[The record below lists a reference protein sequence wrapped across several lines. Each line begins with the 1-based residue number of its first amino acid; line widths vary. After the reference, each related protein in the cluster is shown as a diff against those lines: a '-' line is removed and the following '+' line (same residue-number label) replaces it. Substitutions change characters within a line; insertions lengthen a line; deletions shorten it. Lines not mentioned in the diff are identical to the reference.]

1 MQNKNRTEYPCIN
14 YMKERSLERVGRL
27 GYISRMPYGKHVKKA
42 VEKLGGNYQYEMI
55 SGRAFMKRNG
65 CMEGDHLSHKIPA
78 QYEKVEKDSQRKL
91 TRKDQASIVDGDL
104 KKGQKEFNLNIST
117 ELFRVF
123 VETASDLMCMTDKY
137 HNFTY
142 VNKASLKTLG
152 YSKKEMIGMN
162 VTDILGANRLGD
174 TFKKTVRHL
183 METGKVDIES
193 TWVSKC
199 GKEIYGE
206 EKILAVYDSH
216 GNFVGTRGV
225 LRDNTKR
232 KEAENHL
239 KKSEKELRAKAL
251 ELQELNTA
259 LKILLRH
266 REEDKVELEE
276 KVLNNV
282 KQLIEPYLEKLKK
295 SGLNSDQ
302 QIYFNILMS
311 NLKEII
317 SPFTFRL
324 SSGYVNLTPSE
335 IKIANLVRLGK
346 TSKDIAEILFVSP
359 KTVGVHR
366 ENIRKK
372 LGIDKKNAN
381 LRSHLF
387 SFRE

>member
-1 MQNKNRTEYPCIN
+1 MQ
-14 YMKERSLERVGRL
+14 
-27 GYISRMPYGKHVKKA
+27 
-42 VEKLGGNYQYEMI
+42 
-55 SGRAFMKRNG
+55 KRR
-65 CMEGDHLSHKIPA
+65 HK
-78 QYEKVEKDSQRKL
+78 
-91 TRKDQASIVDGDL
+91 KDQAWVAEGDL
-104 KKGQKEFNLNIST
+104 KNRQTQSISNKSD
-117 ELFRVF
+117 EKFRVF
-123 VETASDLMCMTDKY
+123 VETASDLMCMTDKN

-142 VNKASLKTLG
+142 VNAASAKTLG
-152 YSKKEMIGMN
+152 YSREEMIGMN
-162 VTDILGANRLGD
+162 VLDILGRNRLGE
-174 TFKKTVRHL
+174 TFQKTVRQL
-183 METGKVDIES
+183 IEKGEVDIES

-199 GKEIYGE
+199 GEEVYGE
-206 EKILAVYDSH
+206 EKVLAVYDSQD
-216 GNFVGTRGV
+216 NFVGARGV

-239 KKSEKELRAKAL
+239 KKSEKALRAKAQ

-266 REEDKVELEE
+266 REEDRVELEE
-276 KVLNNV
+276 KVLNYV

-295 SGLNSDQ
+295 SGLRPDQ
-302 QIYFNILMS
+302 QIYFNILTS

-317 SPFTFRL
+317 LPFTLRL

-359 KTVGVHR
+359 KTIGVHR

>member
-1 MQNKNRTEYPCIN
+1 MQKRYKN
-14 YMKERSLERVGRL
+14 
-27 GYISRMPYGKHVKKA
+27 
-42 VEKLGGNYQYEMI
+42 
-55 SGRAFMKRNG
+55 
-65 CMEGDHLSHKIPA
+65 
-78 QYEKVEKDSQRKL
+78 
-91 TRKDQASIVDGDL
+91 DQACVAEGDL
-104 KKGQKEFNLNIST
+104 KNRQAQSIPKKSDEK
-117 ELFRVF
+117 FRVF
-123 VETASDLMCMTDKY
+123 VETASDLMCMTDKN

-142 VNKASLKTLG
+142 VNAASAKTLG
-152 YSKKEMIGMN
+152 YSKEEMIGMN
-162 VTDILGANRLGD
+162 VIDILGRNRLGE

-183 METGKVDIES
+183 IKTGEVDIET

-206 EKILAVYDSH
+206 EKILAVYNSQGD
-216 GNFVGTRGV
+216 FIGTRGV
-225 LRDNTKR
+225 LRDSTKR

-239 KKSEKELRAKAL
+239 KKSEKELRTKTM

-302 QIYFNILMS
+302 QIYFNILTS

-317 SPFTFRL
+317 SSFTLRL

-359 KTVGVHR
+359 KTIGVHR

-372 LGIDKKNAN
+372 LGIAKKNAN